1 MSIAKAGCNI
11 GTPSPEKFA
20 EWCRW
25 KLGDRI
31 ADDYM
36 IPYNEKMFSKY
47 LYTLGTYWLDKL
59 PDVSFSDTIRSCL
72 ERVPHAKQPGHANF
86 YYPKKFGYGELWKR
100 MGEALG
106 DKLVLSK
113 KVNALDLNNHKIR
126 TTNGDTYEGDI
137 IVTTVP
143 WKSYDEILGL
153 SDDVLRSIQE
163 LKHTSIYVEYVPE
176 RYENEAQ
183 WVYYPQYE
191 ISFHRI
197 LARENFC
204 ENSKGY
210 WTETNADRFNTNTS
224 NKNFFNEYAYPVNT
238 TGKPEIMSK
247 LLRECERHDVYGL
260 GRWGEHMH
268 YNSDI
273 VVDKA
278 VALCEEMM

>member
-106 DKLVLSK
+106 
-113 KVNALDLNNHKIR
+113 
-126 TTNGDTYEGDI
+126 
-137 IVTTVP
+137 
-143 WKSYDEILGL
+143 EIN
-153 SDDVLRSIQE
+153 SS
-163 LKHTSIYVEYVPE
+163 S
-176 RYENEAQ
+176 
-183 WVYYPQYE
+183 
-191 ISFHRI
+191 
-197 LARENFC
+197 ARN
-204 ENSKGY
+204 
-210 WTETNADRFNTNTS
+210 
-224 NKNFFNEYAYPVNT
+224 
-238 TGKPEIMSK
+238 
-247 LLRECERHDVYGL
+247 
-260 GRWGEHMH
+260 
-268 YNSDI
+268 
-273 VVDKA
+273 
-278 VALCEEMM
+278 